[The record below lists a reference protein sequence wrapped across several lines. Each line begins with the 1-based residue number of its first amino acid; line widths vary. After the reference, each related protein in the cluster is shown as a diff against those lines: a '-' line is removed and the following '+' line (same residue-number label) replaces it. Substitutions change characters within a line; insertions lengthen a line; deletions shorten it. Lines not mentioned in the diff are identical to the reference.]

1 MAEKSRYNYRV
12 EPQDVDFTLRATIPS
27 LGSAILN
34 TAGVDAHGKGFG
46 VDALNADNHS
56 WVLSRMAVEFD
67 SQPTQYTDY
76 TIATWINE
84 YGRVLSTR
92 NFTLTDA
99 AGTEFG
105 RAVTQWAMI
114 DLKSRSALDLSW
126 VGDAH
131 ADAIVDAPSPTD
143 KPRKIREVNPAQTV
157 EHKVVYSDIDFNR
170 HVNTMRYIEMMIDML
185 PVELLMQ
192 ETPVRFDIHFLREC
206 RYGQTLSVGYE
217 QRGRTALF
225 EIRSDE
231 GTPAVRASIEWRTGR
246 GSSRAEV
253 AWNGFCSS
261 CRKTCFIMETQVK
274 TENKYRVSIDLLNDA
289 VGKEIATS
297 LQYMYFHTH
306 FEDDRYQ
313 YLSKIMREI
322 SIAEMRHIE
331 EFSDRI
337 LFLQGDVDM
346 NASFRTRQVTDVKDM
361 LRLALQLEQ
370 STIDSYNEA
379 SRIASEHKDAVTHK
393 MFQDII
399 AEEEQHLDT
408 FRTELQNVLDY
419 GEEYLALQSA
429 AGSKHAAK
437 SFGHPGDGE

>member
-1 MAEKSRYNYRV
+1 MAEKSHYNYRV

-99 AGTEFG
+99 AGT
-105 RAVTQWAMI
+105 

-231 GTPAVRASIEWRTGR
+231 GTPAVRASIEW
-246 GSSRAEV
+246 
-253 AWNGFCSS
+253 
-261 CRKTCFIMETQVK
+261 K
-274 TENKYRVSIDLLNDA
+274 
-289 VGKEIATS
+289 
-297 LQYMYFHTH
+297 
-306 FEDDRYQ
+306 
-313 YLSKIMREI
+313 
-322 SIAEMRHIE
+322 
-331 EFSDRI
+331 
-337 LFLQGDVDM
+337 
-346 NASFRTRQVTDVKDM
+346 
-361 LRLALQLEQ
+361 
-370 STIDSYNEA
+370 
-379 SRIASEHKDAVTHK
+379 
-393 MFQDII
+393 
-399 AEEEQHLDT
+399 
-408 FRTELQNVLDY
+408 
-419 GEEYLALQSA
+419 
-429 AGSKHAAK
+429 
-437 SFGHPGDGE
+437 